1 MLPSLP
7 CHSQPHTG
15 SGEADCMKLGKK
27 EADICFIPFERHH
40 DMSKLRC
47 QACVGCPLMRKE
59 TFLFGGTTEADRKG
73 R

>member
-1 MLPSLP
+1 
-7 CHSQPHTG
+7 
-15 SGEADCMKLGKK
+15 MKLGKK

-40 DMSKLRC
+40 DMIKLLC